1 MVKLIILTAREDD
14 PDKCTAEKLIR
25 FGLAQ
30 RITSIKEIPRCAI
43 VLNPLSSTYIKKS
56 DRYNVDRCG
65 IVALDFS
72 WKSDT
77 TRFTRITRGL
87 QRVIPIL
94 IAANPVNYGKPFRLS
109 TAEALAASL
118 YITGFREEALKI
130 LDLFKWGSEFLR
142 INEKLLNLYSEAS
155 SDDEIDRIQISYFNL
170 PLQSGHRDL
179 LSLLR
184 KLIEKSQD

>member
-30 RITSIKEIPRCAI
+30 RITSVKEIPRCAI
-43 VLNPLSSTYIKKS
+43 VLNPLSSAYIKKS

-77 TRFTRITRGL
+77 ARFIRITRGL

-118 YITGFREEALKI
+118 YITGFRDEALKI
-130 LDLFKWGSEFLR
+130 LDLFKWGGEFLK

-170 PLQSGHRDL
+170 PLQSGRRDL

-184 KLIEKSQD
+184 KLIEKPQD